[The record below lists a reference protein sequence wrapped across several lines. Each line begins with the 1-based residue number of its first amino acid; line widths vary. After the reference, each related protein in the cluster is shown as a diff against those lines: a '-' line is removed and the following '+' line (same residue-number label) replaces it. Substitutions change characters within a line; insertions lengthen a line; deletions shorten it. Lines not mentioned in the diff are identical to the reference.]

1 MNRIVLRTCLLLLL
15 FFSSFLSGQ
24 ITTNGKI
31 GGKVL
36 NDSITV
42 EGVHVINKTSKK
54 NSITDEKGFFE
65 IFAQL
70 NDTIVFSAVQFKL
83 KNVIIDQKILDE
95 GFIEVPMEIRVQ
107 ELDEVT
113 LYNPLSGDP
122 AFDIKNSGVEK
133 QLNFY
138 DLGIPGSQKA
148 PPSQSERRLQEASF
162 GKFQWGM
169 LTTIPLNPILNAIS
183 GRTKMLKKRVKLE
196 SEEAF
201 LEQIK
206 EQFEPVLIDVYGLKK
221 EESYRFFYY
230 CTLDEQYQV
239 KCRNANPV
247 VQMEFLID
255 QLTVFQKI
263 EKE

>member
-1 MNRIVLRTCLLLLL
+1 MSG
-15 FFSSFLSGQ
+15 FSAAQ
-24 ITTNGKI
+24 IASRGKI
-31 GGKVL
+31 AGKVV

-54 NSITDEKGFFE
+54 NTITDQKGFFE
-65 IFAQL
+65 ILAQQ
-70 NDTIVFSAVQFKL
+70 NDTIVFSAVQFKI
-83 KNVIIDQKILDE
+83 KEIIIDEKIMNSGYL
-95 GFIEVPMEIRVQ
+95 EVEMEVRVE

-122 AFDIKNSGVEK
+122 AMDLKNSGVEK

-138 DLGIPGSQKA
+138 DLGIPGSTKN
-148 PPSQSERRLQEASF
+148 PPTKSERRLLEASEL
-162 GKFQWGM
+162 KLSWGL

-196 SEEAF
+196 SAEAF

-206 EQFEPVLIDVYGLKK
+206 EQFEPILIDVYGLEKG
-221 EESYRFFYY
+221 ESYRFFYY
-230 CTLDEQYQV
+230 CSLAEDYQV
-239 KCRNANPV
+239 KCRNANQV

-255 QLTVFQKI
+255 QLTEFQKI
-263 EKE
+263 ERD